1 MGLRRLAPI
10 RVESLPRA
18 VVRSQRIAGARW
30 GARACGGRL
39 GRCATAAAWTTLRL
53 WPPQAQ
59 AAPGS
64 VRVRLGLPFY
74 LIMAILTMAVVTS
87 YGYDSCGFFT
97 ITSILTKGQTD
108 YG

>member
-10 RVESLPRA
+10 RVEPLPRA

-30 GARACGGRL
+30 DARACGGRL
-39 GRCATAAAWTTLRL
+39 GQCATAAAWNTLRL

-64 VRVRLGLPFY
+64 VRVRLGLPSY
-74 LIMAILTMAVVTS
+74 LIVAILTMAILTTDILTMAGCAWC
-87 YGYDSCGFFT
+87 GYDYCG
-97 ITSILTKGQTD
+97 
-108 YG
+108 

>member
-1 MGLRRLAPI
+1 MSLRRLAPI
-10 RVESLPRA
+10 RAESLPRA

-30 GARACGGRL
+30 GARACGCRL
-39 GRCATAAAWTTLRL
+39 GRCATAAAWNTLRL

-74 LIMAILTMAVVTS
+74 LIMAILTMAMLTMA
-87 YGYDSCGFFT
+87 
-97 ITSILTKGQTD
+97 ILTMALLGTALTTVA
-108 YG
+108 YLLYPY